1 MFAKIDLVFKIVG
14 ENSDSITLRS
24 REDDKE
30 FTISKGSPIHKTL
43 KRSFTLNEEINMITS
58 TEMCGIID
66 EISRND
72 LFYAEFK
79 KKENGENRMI
89 HCRKIGYL
97 PDGRVK
103 VIDLELKEFRTF
115 YKRDVI
121 NVSCYGKSYQVK

>member
-1 MFAKIDLVFKIVG
+1 MFAKLDLVFQIIK
-14 ENSDSITLRS
+14 EDNNSITLRS
-24 REDDKE
+24 REDEKDVVV
-30 FTISKGSPIHKTL
+30 SKGSPMYKTL
-43 KRSFTLNEEINMITS
+43 KRSLVENEEINMITK
-58 TEMCGIID
+58 TEMCGVID

-79 KKENGENRMI
+79 KKENGENRII
-89 HCRKIGYL
+89 HCKKIGYL